1 MSAPATPCA
10 SIGCYSSLDWAQ
22 STEQH
27 LFSNHVCNVSISP
40 TRIMSDCT
48 NRLGVALKAN
58 RDQFYASTSVHN
70 SDLLLSAANT
80 LQRTTQMSK

>member
-1 MSAPATPCA
+1 
-10 SIGCYSSLDWAQ
+10 
-22 STEQH
+22 
-27 LFSNHVCNVSISP
+27 
-40 TRIMSDCT
+40 MSDCT